1 MDPKEY
7 IQSGILEQYVL
18 GGCSMEQMQEVE
30 CMARV
35 FPEVK
40 AELLALETA
49 MHNYAMSHAQPAP
62 SNLKEKIFAQ
72 LGEEQPVASSNAEG
86 KTIAFKQTKSLGWL
100 YAAAACFATLIAS
113 YFIFSGARTERDRLA
128 NVVEIMKAEGE
139 EQKLL
144 LEDAQHM
151 MTIMSDS
158 NTTKVTLKGQKISP
172 QSFTT
177 VYWHRQSNKVYLTTN
192 NLPKPASG
200 KQYQLWAIANGTPI
214 DLGVFNVNE
223 DTAINLQG
231 MKAIKNAQA
240 FAITLEKEGG
250 SPSPTL
256 DMMYV
261 MGGI

>member
-7 IQSGILEQYVL
+7 IQSGLLEQYVL
-18 GGCSMEQMQEVE
+18 GGCSLEQMQEVE

-40 AELLALETA
+40 AEIAALETA
-49 MHNYAMSHAQPAP
+49 MHNYVNAHAQPAP
-62 SNLKEKIFAQ
+62 AHLKEKILAH
-72 LGEEQPVASSNAEG
+72 LNNTASPVEQKPEG
-86 KTIAFKQTKSLGWL
+86 KTIAFKPTKTQTWL
-100 YAAAACFATLIAS
+100 YTAAACIATLVVT
-113 YFIFSGARTERDRLA
+113 YFIFGNARTERDRLT

-144 LEDAQHM
+144 LEDAQNM
-151 MTIMSDS
+151 MAIMSDS
-158 NTTKVTLKGQKISP
+158 NTTKVTMKGQQISP
-172 QSFTT
+172 QSYTT
-177 VYWHRQSNKVYLTTN
+177 VYWHRKSNKVYLTTN
-192 NLPKPASG
+192 NLPKPAAG
-200 KQYQLWAIANGTPI
+200 KQYQLWAIADGAPV

-231 MKAIKNAQA
+231 MKAITNAQA

-256 DMMYV
+256 EMMYV
-261 MGGI
+261 MGVL